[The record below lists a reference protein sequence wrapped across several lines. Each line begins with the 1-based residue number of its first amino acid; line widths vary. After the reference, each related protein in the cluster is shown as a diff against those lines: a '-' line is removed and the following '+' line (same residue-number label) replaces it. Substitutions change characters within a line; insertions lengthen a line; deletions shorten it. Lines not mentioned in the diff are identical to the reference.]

1 MRAER
6 AADPRPLVLLG
17 ASMGGLLAY
26 EVAARTGEVAAVLAT
41 CLLDP
46 ADPVARAAGVRWA
59 WLSGLAPRLLRAVD
73 PVLGRVR
80 LPIRWVA
87 DLPAVS
93 SDPAL
98 SRLCAADPRGGGAR
112 VPLGFVAGFLNH
124 DHADPGSFTAAP
136 VTLVAPGADRWT
148 PVEVSTSFLR
158 RIAAP
163 TKVVVLE
170 NCGHL
175 PVEEPG
181 IGRLRAE
188 VLATVSEVAPA
199 R

>member
-1 MRAER
+1 M
-6 AADPRPLVLLG
+6 
-17 ASMGGLLAY
+17 
-26 EVAARTGEVAAVLAT
+26 
-41 CLLDP
+41 
-46 ADPVARAAGVRWA
+46 
-59 WLSGLAPRLLRAVD
+59 
-73 PVLGRVR
+73 
-80 LPIRWVA
+80 
-87 DLPAVS
+87 
-93 SDPAL
+93 
-98 SRLCAADPRGGGAR
+98 
-112 VPLGFVAGFLNH
+112 PLGFVAGFLNH
-124 DHADPGSFTAAP
+124 DHADPESFTAAP